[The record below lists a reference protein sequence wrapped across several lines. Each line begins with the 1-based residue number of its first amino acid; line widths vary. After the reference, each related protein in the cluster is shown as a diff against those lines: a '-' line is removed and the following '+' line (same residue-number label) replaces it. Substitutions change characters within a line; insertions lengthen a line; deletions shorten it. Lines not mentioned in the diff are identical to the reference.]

1 MPPNPEPGRKTG
13 PPVRFLTQASFDEV
27 VAVLAA
33 RQHAVLGLEQFV
45 DLGLTPSGVHKRAK
59 AFRLHRIHQTVYS
72 LVPRALLTRE
82 GHWMAAVLACG
93 PGAVLSHRNAAALHG
108 LRPTQRAKI
117 DVTIPGRS
125 RRKRPGIDVHRSTTL
140 TNDDVTIENGIPCT
154 TAARTLLDLAE
165 VIARRPL
172 ERAFDQ
178 AETVDLFDLYAI
190 EDQLARNSTRPAARR
205 VKRLLEEHY
214 IGSTP
219 TQSELEEAFLA
230 LCRRLKLPAPKVSR
244 WIDLHDGE
252 PMIWADFVWFEQR
265 VIVETDGDKFHGT
278 QQARERDPR
287 RDQRAIVAGWV
298 PVRTTWRQVMRRP
311 RELEPTLL
319 ALVARRG
326 SRAAGDGRAPPRP
339 GMRRD
344 GESTSFVRQAVPF
357 P

>member
-1 MPPNPEPGRKTG
+1 MPSHPEPGRET
-13 PPVRFLTQASFDEV
+13 RAYETFLSQASVDE
-27 VAVLAA
+27 AIAALAQ
-33 RQHAVLGLEQFV
+33 RQHAVMGLDQLVGLGL
-45 DLGLTPSGVHKRAK
+45 GPSGVRLRRK
-59 AFRLHRIHQTVYS
+59 ASRLHRIHRTVYS

-108 LRPTQRAKI
+108 LRPTQRTKI
-117 DVTIPGRS
+117 DVTVPRRS
-125 RRKRPGIDVHRSTTL
+125 ARKHRGIDVHRSTTL
-140 TNDDVTIENGIPCT
+140 TPADVTVANGIPCT
-154 TAARTLLDLAE
+154 TPARTLLDLAE

-178 AETVDLFDLYAI
+178 AEILDLFDLYAI

-205 VKRLLEEHY
+205 VKQLLEEHY

-230 LCRRLKLPAPKVSR
+230 LCRRLRLPEPKVSR

-278 QQARERDPR
+278 HQARERDPR
-287 RDQRAIVAGWV
+287 RDQRAIVAGWM

-319 ALVARRG
+319 ALVERTD
-326 SRAAGDGRAPPRP
+326 SRAAGDCPVPLRP
-339 GMRRD
+339 GTPRD
-344 GESTSFVRQAVPF
+344 GESTSFDRQAVPF